1 MKKQEFLVWR
11 YVFVEGADNLSMK
24 YVGRVSGYLYG
35 LEMVNENQLPI
46 GIYRVEKNAR
56 KQWRVVDLL
65 TGLLWDSDVDDTKT
79 LDSAYKL
86 IADRCV
92 KYAFDVLKRQ
102 ESNVLRENK
111 ALYDRLMCLG
121 EFSRPLRLTPLRLEN
136 MPQSCITYDSDG
148 LRSQA

>member
-11 YVFVEGADNLSMK
+11 YGFVAGVDGLSMK
-24 YVGRVSGYLYG
+24 YVSRVSGYLYG
-35 LEMVNENQLPI
+35 LEMLNGHQLPI
-46 GIYRVEKNAR
+46 GIYRAEKNGR

-65 TGLLWDSDVDDTKT
+65 TGLAWDTDVD
-79 LDSAYKL
+79 
-86 IADRCV
+86 
-92 KYAFDVLKRQ
+92 
-102 ESNVLRENK
+102 
-111 ALYDRLMCLG
+111 DRLMCLG

>member
-11 YVFVEGADNLSMK
+11 YVFVAGADGLSMK
-24 YVGRVSGYLYG
+24 YVSRVSGYLYG
-35 LEMVNENQLPI
+35 LEMMNENQLPI
-46 GIYRVEKNAR
+46 GIYRAEKNGR
-56 KQWRVVDLL
+56 KQWHVVDLL
-65 TGLLWDSDVDDTKT
+65 TGLAWDTGIDIKT
-79 LDSAYKL
+79 LESAYKF
-86 IADRCV
+86 IIDRLV

-102 ESNVLRENK
+102 EANVLRENK
-111 ALYDRLMCLG
+111 VLYDWLMCIG

>member
-1 MKKQEFLVWR
+1 MKKQEFLVRR
-11 YVFVEGADNLSMK
+11 YVFVAGADGLSMK

-35 LEMVNENQLPI
+35 LEMNENQLPI
-46 GIYRVEKNAR
+46 GIYRAEKNGR

-65 TGLLWDSDVDDTKT
+65 TGLPWDTDVDDTKT
-79 LDSAYKL
+79 LESAYKL

-92 KYAFDVLKRQ
+92 KYAFDILKRQ
-102 ESNVLRENK
+102 AANVLRENK

>member
-11 YVFVEGADNLSMK
+11 YGFVEGVDDLPMK
-24 YVGRVSGYLYG
+24 YVSRVSGYLHG
-35 LEMVNENQLPI
+35 LEMLNGHQLPF
-46 GIYRVEKNAR
+46 GIYRAKKNGR

-65 TGLLWDSDVDDTKT
+65 TGLAWDTDVDDTKT
-79 LDSAYKL
+79 LDLAYKL

-92 KYAFDVLKRQ
+92 KYAFDTLKRQ
-102 ESNVLRENK
+102 EANVLRENK

-136 MPQSCITYDSDG
+136 MPQHFSRPC
-148 LRSQA
+148 

>member
-1 MKKQEFLVWR
+1 MKKQEFLALR
-11 YVFVEGADNLSMK
+11 YVFVAGVDGLSMK
-24 YVGRVSGYLYG
+24 YVSRVSGYLYG
-35 LEMVNENQLPI
+35 LEMLNGHQLPI
-46 GIYRVEKNAR
+46 GIYRAEKNGR

-65 TGLLWDSDVDDTKT
+65 TGLAWDTDVDDTKT
-79 LDSAYKL
+79 LDLAYKL

-92 KYAFDVLKRQ
+92 KYAFDILKRQ
-102 ESNVLRENK
+102 AANVLRENK

-148 LRSQA
+148 LRIQA

>member
-1 MKKQEFLVWR
+1 MKKQEFLARR
-11 YVFVEGADNLSMK
+11 YVFVEGADNLPMK
-24 YVGRVSGYLYG
+24 CVGRVSGYLYG
-35 LEMVNENQLPI
+35 LEMVNGNQLPI
-46 GIYRVEKNAR
+46 GIYRAEKNAR

-65 TGLLWDSDVDDTKT
+65 TGLSWDTDVDDTKT
-79 LDSAYKL
+79 LESAYKL

-92 KYAFDVLKRQ
+92 KYAFDLLKR
-102 ESNVLRENK
+102 EANVLRENK
-111 ALYDRLMCLG
+111 ALYDRLMCIG